1 MRISDWISD
10 VCSSDLRALEQRHRG
25 TEQIIVPGGERF
37 TRPLLQALAPVAC
50 RCCTGRSDHCSHFD
64 GRCARDGHR
73 RRRYC
78 GAIQR
83 DLLGQ
88 LWRQILRM
96 HVLPRRHD
104 RQPATNILELANI
117 AWPGEPRSEEHT
129 SELQSLMRI
138 SYAGFCLK

>member
-73 RRRYC
+73 RRQYC

-83 DLLGQ
+83 DILGQ
-88 LWRQILRM
+88 LWRS
-96 HVLPRRHD
+96 VERRVGKECVS
-104 RQPATNILELANI
+104 TC
-117 AWPGEPRSEEHT
+117 RSRWSPCHEKKKYVEKT
-129 SELQSLMRI
+129 E
-138 SYAGFCLK
+138 YK